1 MPLHR
6 LALGD
11 PQDTN
16 IYISDKTGDV
26 VMKTTG
32 SSRRWAYAGAVL
44 ALAVLHAAAPARST
58 VDAG

>member
-16 IYISDKTGDV
+16 IYISDKTGEV

-32 SSRRWAYAGAVL
+32 SSRRWAYAGGACTGCTSRRC
-44 ALAVLHAAAPARST
+44 AGT
-58 VDAG
+58 VHCGRR